1 MNDEWNDEELKASVQ
16 AYVEMQ
22 RDERLGQP
30 FIKKHYYKRLAEVFG
45 RSEKAYEYRM
55 QNISYVLALMGR
67 SWVTGLKPARNI
79 DGAVAAQIEK
89 FLWEVQSQK
98 AIPVA
103 AFKIAVRD
111 ELKQKTPAIPSGN
124 AKPKSRRVTVTQF
137 RCNAPVTAWV
147 LQQADGMCECCEKAA
162 PFKNVDGLPHLEL
175 HYMRQLADGG
185 QDVISNAVALCPNC
199 HREIHHGA
207 SAHALVAWL
216 YDNVGRLIPE

>member
-1 MNDEWNDEELKASVQ
+1 MNDEWNDEELKASVD

-45 RSEKAYEYRM
+45 RSEKVYEYRM

-79 DGAVAAQIEK
+79 DAAVAAKIEK
-89 FLWEVQSQK
+89 FLWEAQGQK
-98 AIPVA
+98 AAPVA

-111 ELKQKTPAIPSGN
+111 ELKQKLAAIPSGN
-124 AKPKSRRVTVTQF
+124 AKPKSRRVTITQF
-137 RCNAPVTAWV
+137 RRNAPVTAWV
-147 LQQADGMCECCEKAA
+147 LQQAEGTCEGCEKAA

>member
-1 MNDEWNDEELKASVQ
+1 MNDEWDDEELKASVD

-45 RSEKAYEYRM
+45 RSEKAYEYRL

-79 DGAVAAQIEK
+79 DAAVAAKIEK
-89 FLWEVQSQK
+89 FLWEAQGQK
-98 AIPVA
+98 AAPVA
-103 AFKIAVRD
+103 AFKITVRD
-111 ELKQKTPAIPSGN
+111 ELKQKTSTIPSGN
-124 AKPKSRRVTVTQF
+124 VKPKSRRVTATQF
-137 RCNAPVTAWV
+137 RRNAPVAAWV
-147 LQQADGMCECCEKAA
+147 LQQTEGVCECCEKAA

-185 QDVISNAVALCPNC
+185 QDIISNAVALCPNC
-199 HREIHHGA
+199 HREIHYGA